1 MRGRPAWWI
10 VIVVFGLVLSMVDFA
25 DADTGR
31 KVQTKPTYSIEK
43 VAGKYK
49 TTFRKNRKVFY
60 SVKTKKKP
68 VVKFVSTRKLTAEML
83 EHRKGKA
90 IIYVEIDN
98 GTVLNRKKDG
108 IDEMGYYVSYR
119 RVRGIRRGSK
129 VLSYFVYDPNNNYI
143 DGIEGRCDYVIR
155 K

>member
-1 MRGRPAWWI
+1 MRGRPAWWM
-10 VIVVFGLVLSMVDFA
+10 VILVFVLAVSTVNVA
-25 DADTGR
+25 DARDG
-31 KVQTKPTYSIEK
+31 KEIQTKPTYSIKK
-43 VAGKYK
+43 VAGKYD
-49 TTFRKNRKVFY
+49 TSFRKNGRIFY

-68 VVKFVSTRKLTAEML
+68 VVKFVSTRKLTAEMI
-83 EHRKGKA
+83 EHRKSKA

-108 IDEMGYYVSYR
+108 IDEMGYYVCYK
-119 RVRGIRRGSK
+119 RVRGIRKGSK
-129 VLSYFVYDPNNNYI
+129 ILSYFVYDPNNNYI